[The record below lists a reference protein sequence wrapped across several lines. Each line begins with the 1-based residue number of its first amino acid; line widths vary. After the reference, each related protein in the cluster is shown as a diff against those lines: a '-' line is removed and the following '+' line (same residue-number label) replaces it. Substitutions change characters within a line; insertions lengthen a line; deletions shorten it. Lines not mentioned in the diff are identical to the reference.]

1 MLFPM
6 ARWTKKNFARVTD
19 RSPDETMQWRL
30 SRGSVR
36 SHQVGVSRF
45 TFTPGTRMP
54 YGHRHREQEE
64 VYVIVGGSGRMKI
77 DDDRRRP
84 EMGHHPRSPRGHA
97 GLRSRSGRARRALCG
112 RASAEGRGHRT
123 RRSVLDLSATDGTA
137 TNPQASSASSHRPST
152 TSRRDLRQEHSAG
165 RGADSR
171 GLADDQGLAEPLS
184 KRARRVVERHDVGV
198 DGERV
203 DGPRR

>member
-1 MLFPM
+1 MLFFM

-64 VYVIVGGSGRMKI
+64 VYVIVGGSGRMKL
-77 DDDRRRP
+77 DDEIVVVQEWDIIRVPPEVMRAFEAGPDGLDVLCVAGVGRRAGTPNATKRSGPERDRRHRHESASEQRIVAPPEHDEPQGPPAGALSRKRRLTRCRGRP
-84 EMGHHPRSPRGHA
+84 A
-97 GLRSRSGRARRALCG
+97 ACG
-112 RASAEGRGHRT
+112 APSASALG
-123 RRSVLDLSATDGTA
+123 
-137 TNPQASSASSHRPST
+137 ASSNDT
-152 TSRRDLRQEHSAG
+152 TPE
-165 RGADSR
+165 
-171 GLADDQGLAEPLS
+171 
-184 KRARRVVERHDVGV
+184 
-198 DGERV
+198 
-203 DGPRR
+203 